1 MGMRLAGLLLL
12 AMIVTAAPTAAAEDA
27 AWGAVC
33 VDEDCTNA
41 TPLRIVEYFGAD
53 WCEPCRPVE
62 AMLNNLT
69 VDGVLVVHHRPS
81 AADTAFSNAS
91 HLRFSTHYGL
101 LGLPAI
107 VIDGQALLSGETMAM
122 RLEEALASNAWSLP
136 AGANANLTTAGWSAK
151 AKAHINTSIPHVT
164 VAASVAGAEQG
175 NVTVVIADPSSDGS
189 LVAALAAPTE
199 ASTRPPLPPLAV
211 AGITAGLVVLVAPA
225 VALHVRSMRIN
236 ETPGHDEEG

>member
-12 AMIVTAAPTAAAEDA
+12 AMAVIAAPSAAAEDA

-62 AMLNNLT
+62 AMLDNLT

-81 AADTAFSNAS
+81 PADAAFSNAS

-107 VIDGQALLSGETMAM
+107 VVDGQALLSGETMAM

-136 AGANANLTTAGWSAK
+136 AGAMANLTTAGWSAA
-151 AKAHINTSIPHVT
+151 AKAHINTSVHHVT
-164 VAASVAGAEQG
+164 IAASVAGAVEG
-175 NVTVVIADPSSDGS
+175 DVTVVIADPPSNGT
-189 LVAALAAPTE
+189 LVAALTAPAE

-211 AGITAGLVVLVAPA
+211 AGITAGLVVLMAPA
-225 VALHVRSMRIN
+225 VALHVRSMRN
-236 ETPGHDEEG
+236 NGAPGHDEEG

>member
-12 AMIVTAAPTAAAEDA
+12 ALAVFAAPTAAAEDA

-62 AMLNNLT
+62 AMLDNLT

-81 AADTAFSNAS
+81 SADAAFSNAS

-107 VIDGQALLSGETMAM
+107 VVDGQALLSGETMAM
-122 RLEEALASNAWSLP
+122 RLEEALASNAWTLP
-136 AGANANLTTAGWSAK
+136 ADATANLSTAGWSAA
-151 AKAHINTSIPHVT
+151 AKAHNNTSVPHVT
-164 VAASVAGAEQG
+164 IAASVAGAVEG
-175 NVTVVIADPSSDGS
+175 DVTVVIDDPPSNGT
-189 LVAALAAPTE
+189 LVAALAAPAE

-211 AGITAGLVVLVAPA
+211 AGITAGLVVLMAPA
-225 VALHVRSMRIN
+225 VALHVRSMRN
-236 ETPGHDEEG
+236 NGAPGHDEEG